1 MKKKILT
8 IVILFTLVLAS
19 CGQNQSEKIKKDN
32 EEKTVDTT
40 EERNDM
46 IKGLIEYGYENDD
59 YKGYKHMKDI
69 YYLKKMQKQAEMQN
83 QSAQTKGVEKETK
96 DIKLY
101 QDVDNDDEVLYS
113 IKLSITNKKRKNS
126 DYSMRY
132 GKIQLTEEEG
142 KQKIDNIEELTQRNL
157 VSMNQE

>member
-1 MKKKILT
+1 MKKLLT
-8 IVILFTLVLAS
+8 IVILFTLVLAG
-19 CGQNQSEKIKKDN
+19 CGQNQSEKNSEKHN

-40 EERNDM
+40 KERNDM

-69 YYLKKMQKQAEMQN
+69 LSEKLQKQAELQN
-83 QSAQTKGVEKETK
+83 QSAQTKGVKKETK

-101 QDVDNDDEVLYS
+101 QDVDNDDELIYS
-113 IKLSITNKKRKNS
+113 IKLSITNKKEKNS

-132 GKIQLTEEEG
+132 GKIELTEEEG
-142 KQKIDNIEELTQRNL
+142 KQKIDNVEELTQRNL